1 MNHRSR
7 AVVVCVAAVTAALAT
22 SCSGSSA
29 ARSHSSA
36 PTSTTT
42 ATGSSQST
50 ATPSSVPPIP
60 RIPQGRRLQGYLAV
74 SPSQIIFFEW
84 TDSGGKLDGAYYT
97 LRASAHQVAPE
108 LRILDGH
115 RDGNNVK
122 LSVSG
127 APAWPGRIH
136 GNTMTVLI
144 PQAGR
149 KSKWVDFTSATP
161 AQYERAA
168 QAFRHMVS
176 TGAR

>member
-1 MNHRSR
+1 MNRRSR

-22 SCSGSSA
+22 SCSGSTTAS
-29 ARSHSSA
+29 SHTSA

-42 ATGSSQST
+42 ATGSSQS
-50 ATPSSVPPIP
+50 AGTPSSVPPTP
-60 RIPQGRRLQGYLAV
+60 LTPQGRRLHGYLAV
-74 SPSQIIFFEW
+74 GRSQVIFFEW
-84 TDSGGKLDGAYYT
+84 TEGGGKLNGAYYV
-97 LRASAHQVAPE
+97 LRATAHQVAPE
-108 LRILDGH
+108 LRFLDGNRH
-115 RDGNNVK
+115 GNDVK

-149 KSKWVDFTSATP
+149 RKQWVDFIAATH
-161 AQYERAA
+161 ADYERAN
-168 QAFRHMVS
+168 QAFRHKVS

>member
-1 MNHRSR
+1 MT
-7 AVVVCVAAVTAALAT
+7 AVLAASCTGSTTAP
-22 SCSGSSA
+22 
-29 ARSHSSA
+29 SHSGA
-36 PTSTTT
+36 PTSTTV

-50 ATPSSVPPIP
+50 GTPTSGPSTSLVPK
-60 RIPQGRRLQGYLAV
+60 GRRLHGYLAV
-74 SPSQIIFFEW
+74 SASQIIFFEW
-84 TDSGGKLDGAYYT
+84 TEAGGKLDGIYYV

-108 LRILDGH
+108 MRILDGH
-115 RDGNNVK
+115 RHGNDMK

-149 KSKWVDFTSATP
+149 KNKWVDFTSATP
-161 AQYERAA
+161 ADYQRAA
-168 QAFRHMVS
+168 QAFRHKVS